1 MDVRVPQVL
10 EEYNLHQDNLVTVV
24 SFFRDVPA
32 IPDGH
37 HSFNVLLLKWEVDD
51 QPVKKCTNEVNHYI
65 IQFNQ
70 CEREIVFVMPVNS
83 VKLIVS
89 IVFVENGIQ

>member
-10 EEYNLHQDNLVTVV
+10 EEYNLHQDNLITVV
-24 SFFRDVPA
+24 SLFRNVPS

-51 QPVKKCTNEVNHYI
+51 QPVKEGTDEVNHYI
-65 IQFNQ
+65 IQFNKS
-70 CEREIVFVMPVNS
+70 EREIVFVMPVNS

-89 IVFVENGIQ
+89 IVFVENSIQ